1 VMQMTVLIHFV
12 ITPELRTDD
21 DGGIPAEIGM
31 AFYPVEKLADR
42 CVNFLDEKG
51 VFICS
56 AVYD

>member
-1 VMQMTVLIHFV
+1 MTVLIHFV